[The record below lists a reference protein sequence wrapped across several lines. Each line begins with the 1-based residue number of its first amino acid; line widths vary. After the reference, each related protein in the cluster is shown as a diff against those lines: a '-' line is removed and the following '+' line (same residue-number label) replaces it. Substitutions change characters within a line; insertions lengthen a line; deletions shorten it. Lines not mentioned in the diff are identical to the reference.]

1 MFVARR
7 GVLLTQPFSSI
18 FGVKHANRVEKMRLL
33 MKRVLR
39 RMSLVS

>member
-7 GVLLTQPFSSI
+7 GVSLTQPFQSL
-18 FGVKHANRVEKMRLL
+18 FGMKHGNRIEKMRLL

-39 RMSLVS
+39 RIILVS